1 MSLKEEL
8 TMKRVSLVLLGLML
22 VAGLAVTASEAGKLL
37 IWADDTRAPIMLNV
51 AEDFTAAYGV
61 EVEVQEVGFGDIRSQ
76 LATAGPAGEGPDIL
90 IGAHD
95 WLGELILNGLVEPI
109 VLTPD
114 QVADFDAVAIDA
126 FAWGNLLYGV
136 PYATENVALIRNVDL
151 VPEVPATFED
161 LLDIAADLTDLE
173 AGKYGF
179 LIQQPDPYHTFALH
193 SAGGGYIFGKD
204 ADGVLDPCDLG
215 LDNEGS
221 IAGAILLDQMVKDG
235 IEIAGAGYGE
245 VTGAFNAGN
254 LGMMI
259 GGPWTLADAKAA
271 GINYAVSAIPP
282 IDGNAPG
289 VFVGVQG
296 FMISAFSENKVLA
309 NLFIKDFLIS
319 TDVMLGLYIQGDRPP
334 AYLPALDFL
343 TGNADIQGF
352 AAAAATAVPM
362 PKIAEMGSV
371 WSAWSDALELIVN
384 QTQDPTTAMQDAA
397 AQIRALLGCE

>member
-22 VAGLAVTASEAGKLL
+22 VAGLAATASEAGKLL

-51 AEDFTAAYGV
+51 AEDFKAAYGV
-61 EVEVQEVGFGDIRSQ
+61 EVEVQEVGFGDIRGQ

-95 WLGELILNGLVEPI
+95 WLGELILNGLIEPI

-114 QVADFDAVAIDA
+114 QIADFDAVAIDA
-126 FAWGNLLYGV
+126 FSWGNSLYGV
-136 PYATENVALIRNVDL
+136 PYATENVALIRNTDL
-151 VPEVPATFED
+151 VPDVPATFED
-161 LLDIAADLTDLE
+161 LLDIAAGLTDLE

-235 IEIAGAGYGE
+235 IEIAGAGYDQ

-334 AYLPALDFL
+334 AYAPALSFL

-362 PKIAEMGSV
+362 PKIAEMNSV

-384 QTQDPTTAMQDAA
+384 QEQDPTTAMQDAA
-397 AQIRALLGCE
+397 AEIRALLDCE

>member
-1 MSLKEEL
+1 
-8 TMKRVSLVLLGLML
+8 MKRVALTLLSLML
-22 VAGLAVTASEAGKLL
+22 IAGLAVTASEAGKLL
-37 IWADDTRAPIMLNV
+37 IWADDTRAPILLNV
-51 AEDFTAAYGV
+51 ADDFTEIYGV
-61 EVEVQEVGFGDIRSQ
+61 EVEVQEVDFGEIRSQ

-95 WLGELILNGLVEPI
+95 WLGELVLNGLIEPI
-109 VLTPD
+109 VLEPATVD
-114 QVADFDAVAIDA
+114 NFNAVAIDA
-126 FAWGNLLYGV
+126 FKWGTNLYGV
-136 PYATENVALIRNVDL
+136 PYAVENVALVRNKDL
-151 VPEVPATFED
+151 VPEVPATFEE
-161 LLDIAADLTDLE
+161 LLDVAESLTDLE

-179 LIQQPDPYHTFALH
+179 LIQQPDPFHTFALH
-193 SAGGGYIFGKD
+193 SAGGGYIFGTD
-204 ADGVLDPCDLG
+204 ENGVLDPCDLG

-221 IAGAILLDQMVKDG
+221 IEGARILDEMVKRG

-271 GINYAVSAIPP
+271 GINYGISAIPP

-296 FMISAFSENKVLA
+296 FMISSFSVNKVLA

-319 TDVMLGLYIQGDRPP
+319 SDVMLGLYIQGDRPP
-334 AYLPALDFL
+334 AYLPALEFL
-343 TGNADIQGF
+343 SGNEDIQGF

-384 QTQDPTTAMQDAA
+384 QEQDPATAMQDAA
-397 AQIRALLGCE
+397 DQIRALLGCE

>member
-1 MSLKEEL
+1 
-8 TMKRVSLVLLGLML
+8 MKKVACIVLGLLL
-22 VAGLAVTASEAGKLL
+22 VAGLTVVASEPGKLL
-37 IWADDTRAPIMLNV
+37 IWADDTRAPIMLAV
-51 AEDFTAAYGV
+51 AAEFTDVYGV
-61 EVEVQEVGFGDIRSQ
+61 EVTVQEVGFGDIRGQ

-95 WLGELILNGLVEPI
+95 WLGELILNGLIEPI
-109 VLTPD
+109 ILPAATID
-114 QVADFDAVAIDA
+114 EFNAVAIDA
-126 FAWGNLLYGV
+126 FVWGTNLYGV
-136 PYATENVALIRNVDL
+136 PYATENVALIRNTDL

-161 LLDIAADLTDLE
+161 LLDIAKALTDLE

-204 ADGVLDPCDLG
+204 ADGVLDPCDIG

-221 IAGAILLDQMVKDG
+221 IAGARILDQMVKDG
-235 IEIAGAGYGE
+235 IQVAGAGYGE

-259 GGPWTLADAKAA
+259 GGPWTLSDIKANN
-271 GINYAVSAIPP
+271 INYGVSAIPA
-282 IDGNAPG
+282 INGNAPG

-296 FMISAFSENKVLA
+296 FMISSFSENKVLS

-319 TDVMLGLYIQGDRPP
+319 TEVMLDLYEKGDRPP
-334 AYLPALDFL
+334 AYLPALQSLGD
-343 TGNADIQGF
+343 NEDIQGF

-384 QTQDPTTAMQDAA
+384 QAQDPETAMQDAA
-397 AQIRALLGCE
+397 NQIRALLGCD

>member
-1 MSLKEEL
+1 
-8 TMKRVSLVLLGLML
+8 MKRVSLVLLGLML

>member
-1 MSLKEEL
+1 
-8 TMKRVSLVLLGLML
+8 MKRIAIALLGIILL
-22 VAGLAVTASEAGKLL
+22 AGLTATASEAGKLL
-37 IWADDTRAPIMLNV
+37 IWADDTRTPIMLNV
-51 AEDFTAAYGV
+51 AADFTAVYGV
-61 EVEVQEVGFGDIRSQ
+61 EVEVQEIDFGEIRGQ

-95 WLGELILNGLVEPI
+95 WLGELILNGLVEPV
-109 VLTPD
+109 VLEPATISDFNP
-114 QVADFDAVAIDA
+114 VAVDA
-126 FAWGNLLYGV
+126 FMWGDLLYGV
-136 PYATENVALIRNVDL
+136 PYATENVALIRNTDL
-151 VPEVPATFED
+151 VPEAPATFED
-161 LLDIAADLTDLE
+161 LLATAVTLTDLE

-204 ADGVLDPCDLG
+204 EDGVLDPCDMG

-235 IEIAGAGYGE
+235 IEIAGAGYNE

-259 GGPWTLADAKAA
+259 GGPWTLPGAKDG
-271 GINYAVSAIPP
+271 GINYGVSAIPP
-282 IDGNAPG
+282 IAGNAPG

-309 NLFIKDFLIS
+309 NLFVKDFLIS

-334 AYLPALDFL
+334 AYLPALAFL
-343 TGNADIQGF
+343 SGNDDIQGF

-384 QTQDPTTAMQDAA
+384 QELDPTTAMKDAA
-397 AQIRALLGCE
+397 NQIRLLLGCE

>member
-1 MSLKEEL
+1 
-8 TMKRVSLVLLGLML
+8 MKKTIAVLLGVLML
-22 VAGLAVTASEAGKLL
+22 TGLFLVANASEPGKLL
-37 IWADDTRAPIMLNV
+37 IWADDTRAPIMLKV

-61 EVEVQEVGFGDIRSQ
+61 EVIVQEVGFGDIRGQ
-76 LATAGPAGEGPDIL
+76 LATTGPAGEGPDIL

-95 WLGELILNGLVEPI
+95 WLGELILNGLIEPI
-109 VLTPD
+109 VLEPSTIE
-114 QVADFDAVAIDA
+114 DFNPVAIDA
-126 FAWGNLLYGV
+126 FGWGNLLYGV
-136 PYATENVALIRNVDL
+136 PYATENVALIRNTDL
-151 VPEVPATFED
+151 VPEVPATFEE
-161 LLDIAADLTDLE
+161 LLVVAKGLTDLE

-204 ADGVLDPCDLG
+204 ENGVLDPCDIG

-221 IAGAILLDQMVKDG
+221 IAGAIILDQMVKDG
-235 IEIAGAGYGE
+235 IEVAGAGYGE

-259 GGPWTLADAKAA
+259 GGPWTLSDIKAN
-271 GINYAVSAIPP
+271 GINYGVSAIPP
-282 IDGNAPG
+282 IDGGDPG

-319 TDVMLGLYIQGDRPP
+319 TDVMLGLYIEGDRPP
-334 AYLPALDFL
+334 AYLPALAFL
-343 TGNADIQGF
+343 AGNEDIQGF

-384 QTQDPTTAMQDAA
+384 QAQDPTTAMQDAA

>member
-1 MSLKEEL
+1 
-8 TMKRVSLVLLGLML
+8 MKRVSLVLLGLML

-61 EVEVQEVGFGDIRSQ
+61 EVEVQEVGFGDIRGQ

-95 WLGELILNGLVEPI
+95 WLGELILNGLIEPI
-109 VLTPD
+109 VLTPA
-114 QVADFDAVAIDA
+114 QVADFDAVAVDA
-126 FAWGNLLYGV
+126 FSWGNLLYGV

-151 VPEVPATFED
+151 VPEVPATFEE

-179 LIQQPDPYHTFALH
+179 LIQEPDPYHTFALH

-204 ADGVLDPCDLG
+204 ADGVLAPCDLG

-235 IEIAGAGYGE
+235 IEIAGAGYAE

-271 GINYAVSAIPP
+271 GVNYAVSAIPP

-296 FMISAFSENKVLA
+296 FMISSFSENKVLA

-362 PKIAEMGSV
+362 PKIAEMNSV
-371 WSAWSDALELIVN
+371 WAAWTDALELIVT
-384 QTQDPTTAMQDAA
+384 QAQDPTTAMQDAA
-397 AQIRALLGCE
+397 DEIRALLGCE

>member
-51 AEDFTAAYGV
+51 AEDFTEAYGV
-61 EVEVQEVGFGDIRSQ
+61 EVEVQEVGFGDIRGQ

-95 WLGELILNGLVEPI
+95 WLGELILNGLIEPI

-126 FAWGNLLYGV
+126 FSWGNLLYGV
-136 PYATENVALIRNVDL
+136 PYATENVALIRNTDL
-151 VPEVPATFED
+151 VPDVPATFED

-179 LIQQPDPYHTFALH
+179 LIQQPDPFHTFALH

-204 ADGVLDPCDLG
+204 ANGVLDPCDLG

-235 IEIAGAGYGE
+235 IEIAGAGYAE

-259 GGPWTLADAKAA
+259 GGPWTLTDAKAA
-271 GINYAVSAIPP
+271 GINYAVSAIPA
-282 IDGNAPG
+282 IGGNAPG

-334 AYLPALDFL
+334 AYLPALNFL
-343 TGNADIQGF
+343 TGNEDIQGF

-362 PKIAEMGSV
+362 PKIAEMNSV
-371 WSAWSDALELIVN
+371 WAAWSDALELIVN
-384 QTQDPTTAMQDAA
+384 QEQDPTTAMQDAA
-397 AQIRALLGCE
+397 AEIRALLGCE

>member
-1 MSLKEEL
+1 
-8 TMKRVSLVLLGLML
+8 MKRVSLVLLGLML

-51 AEDFTAAYGV
+51 AEDFTEAYGV
-61 EVEVQEVGFGDIRSQ
+61 QVEVQEVGFGDIRSQ

-95 WLGELILNGLVEPI
+95 WLGELILNGLIEPI

-126 FAWGNLLYGV
+126 FSWGNLLYGV
-136 PYATENVALIRNVDL
+136 PYATENVALIRNTDL
-151 VPEVPATFED
+151 VPDVPATFED
-161 LLDIAADLTDLE
+161 LLDIAAGLTDFE

-179 LIQQPDPYHTFALH
+179 LIQQPDPFHTFALH

-204 ADGVLDPCDLG
+204 ANGVLDPCDLG

>member
-51 AEDFTAAYGV
+51 AEDFTEAYGV
-61 EVEVQEVGFGDIRSQ
+61 EVEVQEVGFGDIRGQ

-95 WLGELILNGLVEPI
+95 WLGELILNGLIEPI

-126 FAWGNLLYGV
+126 FSWGNLLYGV
-136 PYATENVALIRNVDL
+136 PYATENVALIRNTDL
-151 VPEVPATFED
+151 VPDVPATFED

-179 LIQQPDPYHTFALH
+179 LIQQPDPFHTFALH

-204 ADGVLDPCDLG
+204 ANGVLDPCDLG

-221 IAGAILLDQMVKDG
+221 IAGAILLD
-235 IEIAGAGYGE
+235 
-245 VTGAFNAGN
+245 
-254 LGMMI
+254 
-259 GGPWTLADAKAA
+259 
-271 GINYAVSAIPP
+271 
-282 IDGNAPG
+282 
-289 VFVGVQG
+289 
-296 FMISAFSENKVLA
+296 
-309 NLFIKDFLIS
+309 
-319 TDVMLGLYIQGDRPP
+319 
-334 AYLPALDFL
+334 
-343 TGNADIQGF
+343 
-352 AAAAATAVPM
+352 
-362 PKIAEMGSV
+362 
-371 WSAWSDALELIVN
+371 
-384 QTQDPTTAMQDAA
+384 
-397 AQIRALLGCE
+397 

>member
-1 MSLKEEL
+1 
-8 TMKRVSLVLLGLML
+8 MKNVTCIVLGLLL
-22 VAGLAVTASEAGKLL
+22 VVGLTATASEPGKLL
-37 IWADDTRAPIMLNV
+37 IWADDTRAPIMSAV
-51 AEDFTAAYGV
+51 AAEFTDVYGV
-61 EVEVQEVGFGDIRSQ
+61 EVIVQEVGFGDIRGQ

-95 WLGELILNGLVEPI
+95 WLGELILNGLIEPI
-109 VLTPD
+109 ILPAATIE
-114 QVADFDAVAIDA
+114 AFNAVAIDA
-126 FAWGNLLYGV
+126 FVWGTELYGV
-136 PYATENVALIRNVDL
+136 PYATENVALIRNTDL
-151 VPEVPATFED
+151 VPEVPATFQD
-161 LLDIAADLTDLE
+161 LLDIAKDLTDLE

-204 ADGVLDPCDLG
+204 ADGVLDPCDIG

-221 IAGAILLDQMVKDG
+221 IAGARILDQMVKDG
-235 IEIAGAGYGE
+235 IQVAGAGYGE

-259 GGPWTLADAKAA
+259 GGPWTLSDIKANN
-271 GINYAVSAIPP
+271 INYGVSAIPP

-296 FMISAFSENKVLA
+296 FMISSFSENKVLS
-309 NLFIKDFLIS
+309 NLFIKDFLVS
-319 TDVMLGLYIQGDRPP
+319 TEVMLDLYEQGDRPP
-334 AYLPALDFL
+334 AYLPALQSLGD
-343 TGNADIQGF
+343 NEDIQGF

-384 QTQDPTTAMQDAA
+384 QAQDPDTAMRDAA
-397 AQIRALLGCE
+397 DQIRALLGCD

>member
-1 MSLKEEL
+1 
-8 TMKRVSLVLLGLML
+8 MKRIALLLISLML
-22 VAGLAVTASEAGKLL
+22 LAGLAATASEAGKLL

-51 AEDFTAAYGV
+51 AEQFTSVYGV
-61 EVEVQEVGFGDIRSQ
+61 EVVVQEVGFGDIRGQ

-95 WLGELILNGLVEPI
+95 WLGELILNGLLEPI
-109 VLTPD
+109 VLEPSTI
-114 QVADFDAVAIDA
+114 ADFNPVAIDA
-126 FAWGNLLYGV
+126 FGWGNQLYGV
-136 PYATENVALIRNVDL
+136 PYATENVALVYNKDL
-151 VPEVPATFED
+151 VPEVPATFEE
-161 LLDIAADLTDLE
+161 LLVLAKSLTDLE

-179 LIQQPDPYHTFALH
+179 LIQQPDPFHTFALH

-204 ADGVLDPCDLG
+204 AEGVLDPCDLG

-221 IAGAILLDQMVKDG
+221 IAGAIILDQMVKDG
-235 IEIAGAGYGE
+235 IEIAGAGYAE

-271 GINYAVSAIPP
+271 GINYGISAIPP
-282 IDGNAPG
+282 INGNAPG

-309 NLFIKDFLIS
+309 NLFIKDFLIA
-319 TDVMLGLYIQGDRPP
+319 TDVMLGLYIEGDRPP
-334 AYLPALDFL
+334 AYLPALAFL
-343 TGNADIQGF
+343 AGNEDIQGF

-371 WSAWSDALELIVN
+371 WSAWSNALELIVN
-384 QTQDPTTAMQDAA
+384 QSQDPTTAMQDAA
-397 AQIRALLGCE
+397 AEIRALLGCE